1 MHHLVTGGSGF
12 IGSHLTDSLIAM
24 GDSVTVLDD
33 LSTGRRNNLNDHI
46 KNPKVNL
53 IDGSILDETLV
64 DSLVQKVDNVFHLA
78 AAVGVFNI
86 VKNPL
91 SSLLTN
97 IRGSEIVISTCA
109 KYKTPVLVTST
120 SEIYGKNTSDKLKE
134 EDDRILG
141 SPLLTRWSY
150 SEAKAIEEV
159 IAYSYWQAEGLP
171 VRIVRLFNTVGPR
184 QVGAYGMVI
193 PRFVEAAL
201 KNEPVIIYGDG
212 NQTRCFAHVSDVVNA
227 ILEIYYNDKAIGQVF
242 NIGSSHEIS
251 ILDLAKKIIEITQSK
266 IQIEFVS
273 YSDAYEPGFEDMYR
287 RVPSTEKL
295 TSLTGW
301 RITKSLDEIISDVS
315 KFIANHS

>member
-1 MHHLVTGGSGF
+1 M
-12 IGSHLTDSLIAM
+12 
-24 GDSVTVLDD
+24 
-33 LSTGRRNNLNDHI
+33 
-46 KNPKVNL
+46 
-53 IDGSILDETLV
+53 
-64 DSLVQKVDNVFHLA
+64 
-78 AAVGVFNI
+78 
-86 VKNPL
+86 
-91 SSLLTN
+91 
-97 IRGSEIVISTCA
+97 
-109 KYKTPVLVTST
+109 
-120 SEIYGKNTSDKLKE
+120 
-134 EDDRILG
+134 
-141 SPLLTRWSY
+141 TRWSY

-227 ILEIYYNDKAIGQVF
+227 ILKIYDNDKAIGQVF

-251 ILDLAKKIIEITQSK
+251 ILNLAKKIIEITQSK
-266 IQIEFVS
+266 SQIEFVS

-295 TSLTGW
+295 TDLTGW

-315 KFIANHS
+315 KFIANQS